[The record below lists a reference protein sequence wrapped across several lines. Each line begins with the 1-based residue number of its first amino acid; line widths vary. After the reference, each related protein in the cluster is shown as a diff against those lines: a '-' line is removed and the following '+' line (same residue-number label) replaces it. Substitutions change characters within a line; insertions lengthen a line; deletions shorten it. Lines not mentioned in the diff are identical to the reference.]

1 MQSHYEQREERTSHD
16 YDQVYDSYDT
26 LSPSITTSTT
36 TAYRS
41 AVGPRVNTFSRSR
54 PTGLGV
60 GTRMYQNHQ
69 STGFGGGGGG
79 ASQSFFSS
87 LYSQGVPLRGGAVA
101 INTMRQRDKRDLE
114 TLNDKFAQYV
124 EKVRFLEAHNRKL
137 AMELEVLRNRTG
149 QYVLNMK
156 TKNKK

>member
-16 YDQVYDSYDT
+16 YDQVYDSYDA

-69 STGFGGGGGG
+69 STGFGGGG
-79 ASQSFFSS
+79 
-87 LYSQGVPLRGGAVA
+87 VPLRGGAVA
-101 INTMRQRDKRDLE
+101 INTTRQRDKRDLE